1 MVNGKRLTAR
11 DLLPLKEVLS
21 CLGNPLTVRTSKSGT
36 QFVMKAKIT
45 HADIKCA
52 NGNICQID
60 TLLMPPE
67 SALPPIA
74 APPGPAP
81 ATNAPAAGTNAP
93 PLDTNSAGTVI
104 PVAPVAA
111 PETPAH

>member
-1 MVNGKRLTAR
+1 M
-11 DLLPLKEVLS
+11 
-21 CLGNPLTVRTSKSGT
+21 RTSKSGT

-52 NGNICQID
+52 NGNINEID

-74 APPGPAP
+74 APAP
-81 ATNAPAAGTNAP
+81 NVPAAETNAP
-93 PLDTNSAGTVI
+93 PIDTNSGAAVI
-104 PVAPVAA
+104 PVAPIAA
-111 PETPAH
+111 PETPAK